1 MLRMYYMKEEME
13 ADDHLWPEEEEEVLT
28 GVKKPFP
35 ESLLKHSIV
44 KVESFKYLI
53 L

>member
-1 MLRMYYMKEEME
+1 MKEDME
-13 ADDHLWPEEEEEVLT
+13 ADDHVWPEEEEEVLT
-28 GVKKPFP
+28 GVKKKKPFS

-44 KVESFKYLI
+44 KVESFKFLI

>member
-1 MLRMYYMKEEME
+1 MYYMKEEME
-13 ADDHLWPEEEEEVLT
+13 ADDVWPEEEEEVLT
-28 GVKKPFP
+28 GVKKKPFS

-44 KVESFKYLI
+44 KVESFKFLI

>member
-1 MLRMYYMKEEME
+1 MYYMKEETE
-13 ADDHLWPEEEEEVLT
+13 ADDYVWPEEEEEVLT
-28 GVKKPFP
+28 GVKKKKKPFS

-44 KVESFKYLI
+44 KVESFKCLI